1 MKATFTYVFT
11 LLALPLMAQIT
22 IDQNNFPRTAGYVE
36 SGFQAEITGV
46 SLPTEGNGQSW
57 DYSALSTIGS
67 FGSNW
72 IDASGD
78 PDFPTALNY
87 EHQDYTFAGYDR
99 TGREYE
105 SVDTDGWYIE
115 GRFLNDTS
123 HSITAV
129 TGGPNDVLSFP
140 EQVQDFEGR
149 VNFLDFP
156 VSYGHSWTQQH
167 EEITLFNLTVAAFGL
182 NNTPGTQKRI
192 HTQTRTVVGEGTLV
206 IPDENGNP
214 SGPLDVLLIKVENRS
229 DLDSVFLGGQ
239 PAPAPL
245 LTAFGVDQGELT
257 EYGDFYVFYT
267 PNFATPVL
275 NINLNSSGGV
285 SSVYYKPDA
294 AELATSIGDELSFNA
309 MRMYPNPIEAGD
321 VMNIELLDK
330 VKNAITAELVD
341 LTGRM
346 VYSTSIATNAGM
358 AHLALPADIS
368 TGFYTVVVRGTN
380 AEVLSISKLMVR

>member
-1 MKATFTYVFT
+1 MKATFTYLFS
-11 LLALPLMAQIT
+11 LLALPLMAQVT
-22 IDQNNFPRTAGYVE
+22 INQSNFPRTAGYIE

-46 SLPTEGNGQSW
+46 SLPTEGNGQTW
-57 DYSALSTIGS
+57 DYSALSSIGP
-67 FGSNW
+67 FGSTW

-87 EHQDYTFAGYDR
+87 ENQEYTFAGYDR

-105 SVDTDGWYIE
+105 SVDADGWYIE

-149 VNFLDFP
+149 VNYLDFP
-156 VSYGHSWTQQH
+156 VSYGASWTQQH
-167 EEITLFNLTVAAFGL
+167 VEITSFNLTVAAFAL

-245 LTAFGVDQGELT
+245 LTAFGVDQGELI
-257 EYGDFYVFYT
+257 EYNDFYVFYT

-275 NINLNSSGGV
+275 NINLTANGDI
-285 SSVYYKPDA
+285 SSVYYKPSA
-294 AELATSIGDELSFNA
+294 AELATSISDELPVNMFA
-309 MRMYPNPIEAGD
+309 MYPNPVRSGD
-321 VMNIELLDK
+321 VINIEMLEK
-330 VKNAITAELVD
+330 ATSAASVELMD
-341 LTGRM
+341 LTGRV
-346 VYSTSIATNAGM
+346 VYSSSVSANNDIAR
-358 AHLALPADIS
+358 LALPTDMTS
-368 TGFYTVVVRGTN
+368 GLYSVLVRGANT
-380 AEVLSISKLMVR
+380 EVISLNKLMVR